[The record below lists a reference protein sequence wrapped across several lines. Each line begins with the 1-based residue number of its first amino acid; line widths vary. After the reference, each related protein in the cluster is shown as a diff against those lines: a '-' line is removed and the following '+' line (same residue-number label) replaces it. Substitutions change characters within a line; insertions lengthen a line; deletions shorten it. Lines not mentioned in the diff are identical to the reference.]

1 MPTRPHWCGCSNDG
15 PCMQCEMLGV
25 NRGDKPRTTSLENQM
40 RTVEEILGFI
50 LEEEIHLKNH
60 NNRIH
65 QGKGSTYIDA
75 QEDILEKIK
84 SFILGGDGE

>member
-1 MPTRPHWCGCSNDG
+1 MKNS
-15 PCMQCEMLGV
+15 E
-25 NRGDKPRTTSLENQM
+25 KILE
-40 RTVEEILGFI
+40 FI

>member
-1 MPTRPHWCGCSNDG
+1 MKNS
-15 PCMQCEMLGV
+15 E
-25 NRGDKPRTTSLENQM
+25 KILE
-40 RTVEEILGFI
+40 FI

-60 NNRIH
+60 NNRIN